1 MVVRA
6 TGPASEDQS
15 IYLGTYRQIVNYNDH
30 AAYALEG
37 SEQLY
42 IYYFSSVVSPIFFPP
57 KSLNFPARN
66 KDLSLPKKKK

>member
-1 MVVRA
+1 MFSISDQCCERVVVK
-6 TGPASEDQS
+6 ASGNARDDQS

-42 IYYFSSVVSPIFFPP
+42 IYFFSSVVSFGFLD
-57 KSLNFPARN
+57 LNRF
-66 KDLSLPKKKK
+66 

>member
-1 MVVRA
+1 MVVKA
-6 TGPASEDQS
+6 TGPARDDQS

-42 IYYFSSVVSPIFFPP
+42 IYFFSSVVR
-57 KSLNFPARN
+57 FPAKSQIFPRQSFIVFSER
-66 KDLSLPKKKK
+66 KLQ

>member
-1 MVVRA
+1 MVVKASGRA
-6 TGPASEDQS
+6 KEDQS

-42 IYYFSSVVSPIFFPP
+42 IYFFSSVVSYLGFVY
-57 KSLNFPARN
+57 NFSF
-66 KDLSLPKKKK
+66 LFT